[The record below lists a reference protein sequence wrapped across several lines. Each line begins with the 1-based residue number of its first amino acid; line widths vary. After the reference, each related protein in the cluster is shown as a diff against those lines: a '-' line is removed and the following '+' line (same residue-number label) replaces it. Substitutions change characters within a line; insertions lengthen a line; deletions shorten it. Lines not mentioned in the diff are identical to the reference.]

1 MAKKS
6 ARNNELLNN
15 AKVKTSPKIYS
26 LLVDLVN
33 DGREDLAEIVLR
45 VDYLLE
51 YASTC
56 VKQKDFDESKEALNK
71 ANIRMEMLKK
81 EGVETEYLKYLYEG
95 IAKKSGV
102 Y

>member
-15 AKVKTSPKIYS
+15 AKVKTSPRIYS

-71 ANIRMEMLKK
+71 AKIRMEMLEK
-81 EGVETEYLKYLYEG
+81 EDVKIEYLNYLYEG
-95 IAKKSGV
+95 IAKKSRV
-102 Y
+102 